1 MSDAEGSSKKRSAS
15 TYEERIKHVSVIAK
29 PLATKKQTKRAYK
42 VLKKATKVK
51 GIRRGVKEVVKSI
64 RKGEKGVCVIAGDI
78 SPIDVISHIPTLC
91 EENDIPYIF
100 TPSKV
105 CRKAVLVWDE
115 AELYVGTAIDCLV
128 LFSVLLYRW
137 IWARRRCPSDLRAA
151 Y

>member
-1 MSDAEGSSKKRSAS
+1 MSDAEGSSKKQKAS
-15 TYEERIKHVSVIAK
+15 TYEERVKHVSVISK
-29 PLATKKQTKRAYK
+29 PLASKKQTKRTYK

-100 TPSKV
+100 TPSRV
-105 CRKAVLVWDE
+105 PRSAC
-115 AELYVGTAIDCLV
+115 
-128 LFSVLLYRW
+128 
-137 IWARRRCPSDLRAA
+137 
-151 Y
+151 